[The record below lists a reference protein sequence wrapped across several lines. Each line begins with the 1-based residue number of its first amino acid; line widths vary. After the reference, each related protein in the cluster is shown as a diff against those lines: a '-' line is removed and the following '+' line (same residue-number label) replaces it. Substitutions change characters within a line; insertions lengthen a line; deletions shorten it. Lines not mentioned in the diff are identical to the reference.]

1 MPGRACAPLQ
11 PSRAANKRG
20 IVAYETAL
28 GRNYLITGLSLSRSV
43 FQLRKMLANRERSLA
58 IERSLTLRVVGR
70 IRRRRRRRVSKDEE
84 VEANGRKSAFFRIDL
99 GNLDLNLF
107 FTVIHGSLRIQD
119 RATVWPEIEQVQE
132 AEWPAT
138 CDVCR
143 SRAPLMLLKLH
154 SITLSALGLT

>member
-1 MPGRACAPLQ
+1 MPAPLQ

-28 GRNYLITGLSLSRSV
+28 GRNYLITGLSLSRCISIMQNV
-43 FQLRKMLANRERSLA
+43 GESRRNLA
-58 IERSLTLRVVGR
+58 IERSLTLWVVGR
-70 IRRRRRRRVSKDEE
+70 IRRRRVSKDEE
-84 VEANGRKSAFFRIDL
+84 VEANGRKSDFFRINL

>member
-1 MPGRACAPLQ
+1 MQNVGE
-11 PSRAANKRG
+11 SR
-20 IVAYETAL
+20 
-28 GRNYLITGLSLSRSV
+28 RN
-43 FQLRKMLANRERSLA
+43 LA
-58 IERSLTLRVVGR
+58 IERSLTLWVVGR
-70 IRRRRRRRVSKDEE
+70 IRRRRVSKDEE
-84 VEANGRKSAFFRIDL
+84 VEANGRKSDFFRIDL